1 MGMGMNQGEGSMSM
15 ASGVTGADDGWLE
28 GFLAH
33 GQMTEAAQGECLSQ
47 M

>member
-15 ASGVTGADDGWLE
+15 ASGGASVEDGWLE
-28 GFLAH
+28 GFFSH

-47 M
+47 L